1 MKGGTTPNPHEV
13 RGILRQTWSVLART
27 LNAIVEGAREANRMR
42 RMYDELA
49 AMSDV
54 ELQDIGMTRSDIGA
68 VLTGTYRPQQP
79 AASNV
84 FSIDRRDRPHSS
96 GHVNQP
102 GGRRSKQM
110 SESGS
115 KVVDVRSLAPAQR
128 HAKIFQLVNE
138 LGPGSSFILV
148 NDHDPKPLYYQLE
161 AEYPKQFSWTYLQR
175 GPEVW
180 QVEIGKLAK
189 AA

>member
-1 MKGGTTPNPHEV
+1 MKRGSTSNPHEV
-13 RGILRQTWSVLART
+13 PGILRRASNAIART
-27 LNAIVEGAREANRMR
+27 LNAIAEGGSEANRR
-42 RMYDELA
+42 RRQYDELA
-49 AMSDV
+49 AMSDI